1 MFSHQ
6 RKLDDKNDRLADI
19 QIEFW
24 AGGMPT
30 YSQEP
35 FVYSCLE
42 I

>member
-6 RKLDDKNDRLADI
+6 GKLDDKNDRLADI
-19 QIEFW
+19 EIEFRP
-24 AGGMPT
+24 GRMHT
-30 YSQEP
+30 DLQEP